1 MSYTFSVTGG
11 SSPAITYDYSATF
24 QGALT
29 VQGAAG
35 VGAVITGAST
45 IAGTLGVTGALQCGS
60 PVQLPYMTVA
70 TLPAA
75 SSANVGCIAYIH
87 DATATTRYS
96 TVAGGGSNGVVVFS
110 NGSSWLIL

>member
-45 IAGTLGVTGALQCGS
+45 IAGTLAVSSLGDYSNTKMFAGTASWLNG
-60 PVQLPYMTVA
+60 LT
-70 TLPAA
+70 PAA
-75 SSANVGCIAYIH
+75 GRQIGQASGVYATEGVYGGVA
-87 DATATTRYS
+87 DATPP
-96 TVAGGGSNGVVVFS
+96 VE
-110 NGSSWLIL
+110 